1 MAQVK
6 GAAMRR
12 AMPRQVATGVYQLGF
27 GGVNVFY
34 VEDDEGGL
42 WLVDAGTQP
51 GAERI
56 GGGLR
61 ALGRAPQELRGIVV
75 THLHGDHVGGLAA
88 VKAHTGAEV
97 WMQAEDAAAVRE
109 GTGVRALEPGPGLLR
124 TLIVRA
130 IQRRPAHARDPI
142 AVEHEVADGD
152 TLPFGATALH
162 TPGHTAGHLALLLP
176 RDGGVLVVG
185 DAATN
190 LLRLGVGPIYE
201 DVDEGMRSLRR
212 LADLQFETAL
222 FSHGRPLAPRAAER
236 FRARF
241 SRG

>member
-1 MAQVK
+1 
-6 GAAMRR
+6 MRA
-12 AMPRQVATGVYQLGF
+12 AMPRQVASGVYQLGL
-27 GGVNVFY
+27 GGVNVFF

-42 WLVDAGTQP
+42 WLIDAGIEP
-51 GAERI
+51 GADRV

-61 ALGRAPQELRGIVV
+61 ALGRVPQELRGIVV

-109 GTGVRALEPGPGLLR
+109 GVRGRPLEPGPGLLR
-124 TLIVRA
+124 SVIVRA
-130 IQRRPAHARDPI
+130 VGGRAAASTGDPI
-142 AVEHEVADGD
+142 AVEHDVSDGEI
-152 TLPFGATALH
+152 LPFGATAVH

-176 RDGGVLVVG
+176 RDGGVLFTG

-190 LLRLGVGPIYE
+190 FLRLGVGPVYE
-201 DVDEGMRSLRR
+201 HVDVGMDSLRR
-212 LADLQFETAL
+212 LGDLSFETAL